1 VLLGADRLAQRSPW
15 LPFVLVAGVAPVM
28 AGGQVAIPLPDS
40 LEMVAFYGLALAVAL
55 FGPAIGRRLRGSEL
69 PSAAAALGSRLQ
81 PAVRLPRPSVSVSP
95 MANGSASESS
105 SIAASKLTS

>member
-1 VLLGADRLAQRSPW
+1 
-15 LPFVLVAGVAPVM
+15 
-28 AGGQVAIPLPDS
+28 
-40 LEMVAFYGLALAVAL
+40 MVAFYGLALAVGL